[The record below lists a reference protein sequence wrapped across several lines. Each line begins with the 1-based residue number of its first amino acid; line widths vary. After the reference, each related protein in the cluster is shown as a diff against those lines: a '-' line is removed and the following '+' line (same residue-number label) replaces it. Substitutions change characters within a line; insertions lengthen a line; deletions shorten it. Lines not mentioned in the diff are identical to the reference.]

1 MEPLMYTD
9 FAALG
14 GTLVWFAVL
23 IAFAHLLGYTL

>member
-1 MEPLMYTD
+1 MYTD

-23 IAFAHLLGYTL
+23 IAVTRVLGYTL